1 MYQDT
6 IYAPITALGNG
17 SIYTIR
23 ISGDK
28 TIKCLNELG
37 VEKKLEHRK
46 ATLFK
51 IKDKSGELL
60 DEALLLFFKSPY
72 SFTGEDICEISLH
85 CSQYIINE
93 VFDILSSIDG
103 VRFAERGE
111 FSRRAFLNNKFDLLQ
126 AESIADLVNSKTKL
140 QHKKAIEQL
149 VGKNSDFF
157 STLRDD
163 IINIL
168 SNTEALIDF
177 PEEEDIK
184 NSDLILTIVNKTKIL
199 VDKIERIL
207 DDNKCGEK
215 INKGLDISIIGN
227 PNVGKSTF
235 LNFIAKKDI
244 AIVSNIAGTT
254 RDIIQVSVDIAGI
267 PTTFSDTAG
276 IRETDDVIES
286 EGVRRAITNAKNADF
301 RILILEPDNIL
312 INDYI
317 KDIILDNTIILL
329 NKSDMLKNDE
339 QFNNILK
346 IYPNIVKM
354 SLKYGTNTDYV
365 LKYIN
370 TYVEKHFLPYID
382 TGITHERYRIELKN
396 SLKYLNDV
404 IHNYENIPIEIISE
418 NIRLASNCIC
428 KIIGEINTN
437 DILDN
442 IFSKFCIGK

>member
-1 MYQDT
+1 M
-6 IYAPITALGNG
+6 
-17 SIYTIR
+17 
-23 ISGDK
+23 
-28 TIKCLNELG
+28 
-37 VEKKLEHRK
+37 
-46 ATLFK
+46 
-51 IKDKSGELL
+51 
-60 DEALLLFFKSPY
+60 
-72 SFTGEDICEISLH
+72 
-85 CSQYIINE
+85 
-93 VFDILSSIDG
+93 SSIDG

-199 VDKIERIL
+199 TDKIEKIL

-329 NKSDMLKNDE
+329 NKSDMLKSNE

-346 IYPNIVKM
+346 IYPNMVKM
-354 SLKYGTNTDYV
+354 SLKDGTNIDYV

-396 SLKYLNDV
+396 SLKYLNEV

-437 DILDN
+437 DILDS